1 MSEEVQ
7 PHSPLKA
14 FEDIDNEVAAAKRAY
29 PVDHFRLLVV
39 LEKSLRMRRAALP
52 DSHPEVMA
60 AMRDLC
66 LECNTAVQAWMRA
79 PQAPIAP
86 PDSPYRSFADV
97 LERAE
102 DLSEALGTLRER
114 SLTYNTVGL
123 YCRACGKLRTALK
136 YFEKALA
143 LEYPDQ
149 EARTRLNLSATQSR
163 LGKHLEAMLY
173 ASEAA
178 IKLYETI
185 TRDLHAKQA
194 YENKD
199 NRVKTGAR
207 SIPSSIIELPVHG
220 SSVAGND
227 DASATAEGQAEGS
240 STSFED
246 GPRASSSS
254 DFRERVVLLCT
265 AYQHM
270 AVEYEYTGNAS
281 AAINC
286 YEQGLRLIAEH
297 LEEDSTDPH
306 SLAAIMRKGMESV
319 QRGLDARRTGARGS
333 INEDDKERSL
343 RKVYAARSSSASGYP
358 RLLSPASHGHEL
370 QTR

>member
-1 MSEEVQ
+1 MSEELQ

-52 DSHPEVMA
+52 DSHPE
-60 AMRDLC
+60 
-66 LECNTAVQAWMRA
+66 A
-79 PQAPIAP
+79 PVAP
-86 PDSPYRSFADV
+86 PDSLYRSFTDV

-102 DLSEALGTLRER
+102 DLSETLGTLRER

-143 LEYPDQ
+143 LDYPDQ
-149 EARTRLNLSATQSR
+149 DARTRLNLSATQSR

-199 NRVKTGAR
+199 NGVKTGGR

-227 DASATAEGQAEGS
+227 DASGTAEGQAEGS

-246 GPRASSSS
+246 GPPASSSSS

-281 AAINC
+281 AATNC

-319 QRGLDARRTGARGS
+319 QRGLDARRAGTRGS

-343 RKVYAARSSSASGYP
+343 RKVYAARSSSA
-358 RLLSPASHGHEL
+358 
-370 QTR
+370 

>member
-66 LECNTAVQAWMRA
+66 LECNTAVQAWMRGTCGYC
-79 PQAPIAP
+79 
-86 PDSPYRSFADV
+86 STT
-97 LERAE
+97 LEC
-102 DLSEALGTLRER
+102 LSSSSGANSSARQ
-114 SLTYNTVGL
+114 SLQDACRYNTVGL
-123 YCRACGKLRTALK
+123 YCRACAKLRTALK